1 MIPTREE
8 AMTLLEEYN
17 SDPFHIKHALIVE
30 GVMKYFARKL
40 GYGDEEKFWG
50 LVGLLHDLDF
60 EKYPEQHCIKGQEL
74 MRERGLDERIVRATA
89 SHGYGITVDIKP

>member
-40 GYGDEEKFWG
+40 GYGD
-50 LVGLLHDLDF
+50 
-60 EKYPEQHCIKGQEL
+60 
-74 MRERGLDERIVRATA
+74 
-89 SHGYGITVDIKP
+89 